1 MLNYR
6 SRLLKTQGMSTKVR
20 VVLCVF
26 GVFVCFIE
34 NAKILANGNCDKPPT
49 TNSVAGVGG
58 WWFVALLISI
68 DPGNGAGTGHQATNQ
83 PKCDKPPTTNNV
95 GGCWWLVV
103 CRTFGFFLLQL

>member
-26 GVFVCFIE
+26 GLFVCFIE

-49 TNSVAGVGG
+49 TNSVGGVGGWCFFALFKSERQPQTRPTVLVGVGG
-58 WWFVALLISI
+58 WWFVALFKSER
-68 DPGNGAGTGHQATNQ
+68 QS
-83 PKCDKPPTTNNV
+83 PT
-95 GGCWWLVV
+95 
-103 CRTFGFFLLQL
+103 